1 MRRSQHASALTLS
14 MLKGARSQQEPM
26 DSAAVSRAI
35 NELVFCSVVEYV
47 AGESRFRLPL
57 DPAFF
62 DLLCCVVEFTAK

>member
-1 MRRSQHASALTLS
+1 
-14 MLKGARSQQEPM
+14 M

-47 AGESRFRLPL
+47 AGESRSRLPL

-62 DLLCCVVEFTAK
+62 DLLCCVAGFAAK